1 MEKVSLVL
9 EYRAQGMSF
18 EDCLSITGITRNQFY
33 HKPKGNKQG
42 KPLSKD
48 TKWRNPNTNQRRRKS
63 SRLLQTHMCSLVP
76 ERVLYKS
83 QESVSPYAG
92 T

>member
-48 TKWRNPNTNQRRRKS
+48 TKWRKS
-63 SRLLQTHMCSLVP
+63 LMQKLLRIYV
-76 ERVLYKS
+76 KS
-83 QESVSPYAG
+83 KE

>member
-42 KPLSKD
+42 KPLSKGYQME
-48 TKWRNPNTNQRRRKS
+48 KPQHKS
-63 SRLLQTHMCSLVP
+63 NG
-76 ERVLYKS
+76 
-83 QESVSPYAG
+83 ESP
-92 T
+92 